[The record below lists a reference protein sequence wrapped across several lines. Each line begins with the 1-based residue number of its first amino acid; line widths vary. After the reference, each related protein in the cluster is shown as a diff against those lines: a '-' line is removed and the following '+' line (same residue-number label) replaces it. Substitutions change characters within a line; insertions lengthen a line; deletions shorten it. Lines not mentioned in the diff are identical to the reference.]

1 MKKMPGNFN
10 NTQPQRGLV
19 SLPFY
24 YGWFIVGLSFIAY
37 LVASAI
43 RSAPAVLIHPLEAE
57 FGWGRTAIS
66 SAASLN
72 LLIYGFMAPVGGWL
86 LDRFGPRRVILWCL
100 ATIAVAVSGT
110 MLVREL
116 WQFLVVWGI
125 VLGVATGITPSL
137 AASVTSRW
145 FIARR
150 GLALGILSNA
160 NAAGQA
166 IYLPLL
172 MAVIVSSGWRA
183 ALMTI
188 VVAAVVLLPA
198 IWLGLHDKPSDIG
211 LEPFKDGTEIVVPA
225 GQAVRL
231 QDTAHTPDDPTFS
244 EVFRNSTFWLLSGCF
259 FVCGV
264 TANGLVGT
272 HMIPHAVERGI
283 AEVTAATAFGIMGLA
298 SFIGTTGA
306 GWLVD
311 RVDARKV
318 LSAAYFLR
326 GISLFVLP
334 FVTDSL
340 GLFVFAVL
348 YGLDWFA
355 TGPATTAIL
364 VNTFGQQKIGR
375 LFGLV
380 FVSHQIGA
388 AVAAVAGGWAYMQ
401 FGEYFYAFLIGAFM
415 GLLAAG
421 LALTIRSGGHRPKAI
436 PVTGELAQA

>member
-1 MKKMPGNFN
+1 VM
-10 NTQPQRGLV
+10 
-19 SLPFY
+19 
-24 YGWFIVGLSFIAY
+24 
-37 LVASAI
+37 
-43 RSAPAVLIHPLEAE
+43 
-57 FGWGRTAIS
+57 
-66 SAASLN
+66 
-72 LLIYGFMAPVGGWL
+72 
-86 LDRFGPRRVILWCL
+86 
-100 ATIAVAVSGT
+100 
-110 MLVREL
+110 
-116 WQFLVVWGI
+116 WGI
-125 VLGVATGITPSL
+125 VLGLATGVTPSL

-166 IYLPLL
+166 IFLPLL
-172 MAVIVSSGWRA
+172 MAVIVASGWRV

-198 IWLGLHDKPSDIG
+198 IWFWLYDNPSDVG
-211 LEPFKDGTEIVVPA
+211 LDPLNNEKANILPRPQSIHSHGAAHP
-225 GQAVRL
+225 
-231 QDTAHTPDDPTFS
+231 TAATSFA
-244 EVFRNSTFWLLSGCF
+244 EVFKSSTFWLLSGCF

-272 HMIPHAVERGI
+272 HMIPHAIERGI
-283 AEVTAATAFGIMGLA
+283 PEVTAATAFGIMGIA
-298 SFIGTTGA
+298 SFIGTTFA

-326 GISLFVLP
+326 GLSLFVLP
-334 FVTDSL
+334 YVTESS

-364 VNTFGQQKIGR
+364 VNSFGQQSIGR
-375 LFGLV
+375 LFGFV

-388 AVAAVAGGWAYMQ
+388 ALAAVGGGWAHAQ
-401 FGEYFYAFLIGAFM
+401 FGEYHYAFLTGAIM
-415 GLLAAG
+415 GMFAAG
-421 LALTIRSGGHRPKAI
+421 LALTIRAGGVKP
-436 PVTGELAQA
+436 PVVDVTIDLVRA

>member
-1 MKKMPGNFN
+1 
-10 NTQPQRGLV
+10 
-19 SLPFY
+19 LPFY
-24 YGWFIVGLSFIAY
+24 YGWFIVGLTFIAY
-37 LVASAI
+37 LVTSAI

-66 SAASLN
+66 TAASLN

-100 ATIAVAVSGT
+100 AIIAAAVTGT

-116 WQFLVVWGI
+116 WQFLVLWGI
-125 VLGVATGITPSL
+125 VLGIATGITPAL
-137 AASVTSRW
+137 AASVTTRW

-172 MAVIVSSGWRA
+172 MAVIVASGWRI

-198 IWLGLHDKPSDIG
+198 IWFGLCDNPSDIG
-211 LEPFKDGTEIVVPA
+211 LEPLNDRIETLRSG
-225 GQAVRL
+225 GQAISP
-231 QDTAHTPDDPTFS
+231 QGAAHPQGKASFA
-244 EVFRNSTFWLLSGCF
+244 EVFSSSTFWLLSGCF
-259 FVCGV
+259 FICGV

-283 AEVTAATAFGIMGLA
+283 PEVTAATAFGIMGLA
-298 SFIGTTGA
+298 SFVGTTAA

-326 GISLFVLP
+326 GVSLFVLP
-334 FVTDSL
+334 YVTDSL

-388 AVAAVAGGWAYMQ
+388 AVAAVAGGWAHTQ
-401 FGEYFYAFLIGAFM
+401 FGEYLYAFLTGAFM

-421 LALTIRSGGHRPKAI
+421 LALTIRSGGFKPKAI
-436 PVTGELAQA
+436 PTTGELAQA

>member
-1 MKKMPGNFN
+1 MRVAGSGDS
-10 NTQPQRGLV
+10 TSRGGGI

-24 YGWFIVGLSFIAY
+24 YGWFIVLLSFMAY

-72 LLIYGFMAPVGGWL
+72 LLIYGFMAPFGGWL
-86 LDRFGPRRVILWCL
+86 LDRFGPRRVLLCCL
-100 ATIAVAVSGT
+100 AVIAAGVTATVF
-110 MLVREL
+110 VREL
-116 WQFLVVWGI
+116 WQFLIAWGV
-125 VLGVATGITPSL
+125 VLGVATGATPSL
-137 AASVTSRW
+137 AATITSRW

-150 GLALGILSNA
+150 GLALGVLTNA
-160 NAAGQA
+160 NATGQV
-166 IYLPLL
+166 IFLPLL
-172 MAVIVSSGWRA
+172 MAVIVTSGWRI
-183 ALMTI
+183 ALMAI

-198 IWLGLHDKPSDIG
+198 IYLWLQDNPSDLGLKPYNDRNDSVGPSTRDVKPPESVSSAAG
-211 LEPFKDGTEIVVPA
+211 PAFLDVFK
-225 GQAVRL
+225 
-231 QDTAHTPDDPTFS
+231 S
-244 EVFRNSTFWLLSGCF
+244 STFWLLSGCF

-272 HMIPHAVERGI
+272 HMIPHAIERGI
-283 AEVTAATAFGIMGLA
+283 PEVTAATAFGIMGVA
-298 SFIGTTGA
+298 SFIGTTFA

-326 GISLFVLP
+326 GISLFILP
-334 FVTDSL
+334 YVTDSQ
-340 GLFVFAVL
+340 GLFVFAIL

-364 VNTFGQQKIGR
+364 ANRFGQARIGS

-380 FVSHQIGA
+380 FVSHQVGA
-388 AVAAVAGGWAYMQ
+388 ALAAVAGGWAYMQ
-401 FGEYFYAFLIGAFM
+401 FGEYHYAFLTGAVM
-415 GLLAAG
+415 GLLASG
-421 LALTIRSGGHRPKAI
+421 LALTIRSGARGEPASA
-436 PVTGELAQA
+436 VVGELARA

>member
-1 MKKMPGNFN
+1 MTTPS
-10 NTQPQRGLV
+10 PRRGLV
-19 SLPFY
+19 YLPFY

-72 LLIYGFMAPVGGWL
+72 LLIYGFMAPIGGWL

-100 ATIAVAVSGT
+100 TTIAAAVTGT

-116 WQFLVVWGI
+116 WQFLVVWGV
-125 VLGVATGITPSL
+125 VLGVATGVTPSL

-172 MAVIVSSGWRA
+172 MAVIVSSGWRV
-183 ALMTI
+183 ALLTI

-198 IWLGLHDKPSDIG
+198 IWLWLRDNPSDIG
-211 LEPFKDGTEIVVPA
+211 LEPLNDRTEILSA
-225 GQAVRL
+225 AAQSVRS
-231 QDTAHTPDDPTFS
+231 QGADRPRDNSSFA
-244 EVFRNSTFWLLSGCF
+244 EVFRSSTFWLLSGCF
-259 FVCGV
+259 FICGV

-283 AEVTAATAFGIMGLA
+283 PEVTAATAYGIMGLA
-298 SFIGTTGA
+298 SFIGTTAA

-311 RVDARKV
+311 RIDARKV

-326 GISLFVLP
+326 GLSLFVLP

-340 GLFVFAVL
+340 GLFAFAVL

-364 VNTFGQQKIGR
+364 VNTFGQQRIGR

-388 AVAAVAGGWAYMQ
+388 AVAAMGGGWAHTQ
-401 FGEYFYAFLIGAFM
+401 FGEYFHAFLTGAFM

-421 LALTIRSGGHRPKAI
+421 LALTIRSGGFKPTAVAAAGK
-436 PVTGELAQA
+436 LAQA

>member
-1 MKKMPGNFN
+1 MMRENYD
-10 NTQPQRGLV
+10 NTHPRRGLL

-37 LVASAI
+37 LVSSAI
-43 RSAPAVLIHPLEAE
+43 RSAPPVLIHPLEAE
-57 FGWGRTAIS
+57 FGWGRTAIA

-72 LLIYGFMAPVGGWL
+72 LLIYGFMAPIGGWL
-86 LDRFGPRRVILWCL
+86 LDRFGARRVILWCL
-100 ATIAVAVSGT
+100 ATIAAAVTGT
-110 MLVREL
+110 TLVREL

-125 VLGVATGITPSL
+125 VLGLATGITPSL

-166 IYLPLL
+166 IFLPLL
-172 MAVIVSSGWRA
+172 MVIIVSSGWRV

-198 IWLGLHDKPSDIG
+198 IWLGLHDNPSDIG
-211 LEPFKDGTEIVVPA
+211 LEPLKDGTENMPPA
-225 GQAVRL
+225 AQPLRSQDGALPQDKSSFAAV
-231 QDTAHTPDDPTFS
+231 FG
-244 EVFRNSTFWLLSGCF
+244 NSTFWLLSGCF

-283 AEVTAATAFGIMGLA
+283 PEVAAATAYGIMGLA
-298 SFIGTTGA
+298 SFVGTTAA
-306 GWLVD
+306 GWLID

-326 GISLFVLP
+326 GISLFILP

-364 VNTFGQQKIGR
+364 VNTFGQQRIGS

-388 AVAAVAGGWAYMQ
+388 AAAAVAGGWAYTQ
-401 FGEYFYAFLIGAFM
+401 FGDYQFAFLSGAFM

-421 LALTIRSGGHRPKAI
+421 LALTIRSGGHRPPAI
-436 PVTGELAQA
+436 PVVGELAQA

>member
-1 MKKMPGNFN
+1 MREADEKTAPL
-10 NTQPQRGLV
+10 RGLI

-24 YGWFIVGLSFIAY
+24 YGWFIVGLSFVAY

-72 LLIYGFMAPVGGWL
+72 LLIYGFMAPIGGWL

-100 ATIAVAVSGT
+100 ATIAAGVTGT
-110 MLVREL
+110 VLVREL
-116 WQFLVVWGI
+116 WQFLLVWGI
-125 VLGVATGITPSL
+125 VLGIATGITPSL

-150 GLALGILSNA
+150 GLALGILTNA
-160 NAAGQA
+160 NAAGQV
-166 IYLPLL
+166 IFLPLL
-172 MAVIVSSGWRA
+172 MAVIISRGWRS
-183 ALMTI
+183 ALMLI
-188 VVAAVVLLPA
+188 VVACIALLPA
-198 IWLGLHDKPSDIG
+198 IWFWMHDGPSDVG
-211 LEPFKDGTEIVVPA
+211 LEPFNDGQKSAAPA
-225 GQAVRL
+225 LQSVHLYSTAQPQAASSF
-231 QDTAHTPDDPTFS
+231 T
-244 EVFRNSTFWLLSGCF
+244 EVFSSSTFWLLSGCF
-259 FVCGV
+259 FVCGF

-272 HMIPHAVERGI
+272 HMIPHAIERGI
-283 AEVTAATAFGIMGLA
+283 PEVTAATAFGIMGIA
-298 SFIGTTGA
+298 SFIGTTFA

-311 RVDARKV
+311 RVDARRV

-326 GISLFVLP
+326 GLSLLVLP
-334 FVTDSL
+334 FVTESL

-364 VNTFGQQKIGR
+364 ANSFGQQRIGR
-375 LFGLV
+375 LVGLV

-388 AVAAVAGGWAYMQ
+388 ALAAVAGGWVYMQ
-401 FGEYFYAFLIGAFM
+401 FGEYHYAFLTGAIM

-421 LALTIRSGGHRPKAI
+421 LALTIRSGGSRPPVI
-436 PVTGELAQA
+436 PLATEFAQA

>member
-1 MKKMPGNFN
+1 MRENYDK
-10 NTQPQRGLV
+10 TQPLRPLV

-24 YGWFIVGLSFIAY
+24 YGWFIVGLSFVAY

-72 LLIYGFMAPVGGWL
+72 LLIYGFMAPIGGWL
-86 LDRFGPRRVILWCL
+86 LDRFGPRRVILWSL
-100 ATIAVAVSGT
+100 ATVAAGVTGT
-110 MLVREL
+110 VLVREL

-125 VLGVATGITPSL
+125 VLGLATGITPSL

-150 GLALGILSNA
+150 GLAFGILSNA

-166 IYLPLL
+166 IFLPLL

-183 ALMTI
+183 ALMVI
-188 VVAAVVLLPA
+188 VVSAVVLLPA
-198 IWLGLHDKPSDIG
+198 IWWGLHDNPSDVG
-211 LEPFKDGTEIVVPA
+211 LEPFKDGSEIRRPPT
-225 GQAVRL
+225 Q
-231 QDTAHTPDDPTFS
+231 TAHAQATDRQNLSSSFTV
-244 EVFRNSTFWLLSGCF
+244 VFKDSTFWLLSGCF

-272 HMIPHAVERGI
+272 HMIPHAIERGI
-283 AEVTAATAFGIMGLA
+283 PEVTAATAIGIMGLA
-298 SFIGTTGA
+298 SFVGTTFA

-326 GISLFVLP
+326 GVSLFVLP
-334 FVTDSL
+334 FVTESL

-355 TGPATTAIL
+355 TGPATIAIL
-364 VNTFGQQKIGR
+364 INTFGQQRIGR

-388 AVAAVAGGWAYMQ
+388 ALASVAGGWAYMQ
-401 FGEYFYAFLIGAFM
+401 FGDYHYAFLSGAFM

-421 LALTIRSGGHRPKAI
+421 LALTIRSGGHKPPAI

>member
-1 MKKMPGNFN
+1 MSENYDKM
-10 NTQPQRGLV
+10 QPLRPLV

-24 YGWFIVGLSFIAY
+24 YGWFIVGLSFVAY

-86 LDRFGPRRVILWCL
+86 LDRFGPRRVILCSL
-100 ATIAVAVSGT
+100 ATIAAGVIGT
-110 MLVREL
+110 VLVREL

-125 VLGVATGITPSL
+125 VLGLATGITPSL

-145 FIARR
+145 FIAKR

-166 IYLPLL
+166 IFLPLL

-183 ALMTI
+183 ALMVI
-188 VVAAVVLLPA
+188 VVSAVVLLPA
-198 IWLGLHDKPSDIG
+198 IWWGMHDNPSDVG
-211 LEPFKDGTEIVVPA
+211 LEPLNDGTEIQRPPAQTAQAQGTVRQNLVSSLTVV
-225 GQAVRL
+225 
-231 QDTAHTPDDPTFS
+231 FK
-244 EVFRNSTFWLLSGCF
+244 NSTFWLLSGCF

-272 HMIPHAVERGI
+272 HMIPHAIERGI
-283 AEVTAATAFGIMGLA
+283 PEVMAATAVGIMGLA
-298 SFIGTTGA
+298 SFVGTTFA

-326 GISLFVLP
+326 GLSLFVLP
-334 FVTDSL
+334 FVNESL
-340 GLFVFAVL
+340 GLFAFAVL

-355 TGPATTAIL
+355 TGPATIAIL
-364 VNTFGQQKIGR
+364 VNTFGQERIGS

-388 AVAAVAGGWAYMQ
+388 ALASVAGGWAYMQ
-401 FGEYFYAFLIGAFM
+401 FGEYHYAFLSGAVM

-421 LALTIRSGGHRPKAI
+421 LALTIRSGGHKPPVI
-436 PVTGELAQA
+436 PVAGELAQA